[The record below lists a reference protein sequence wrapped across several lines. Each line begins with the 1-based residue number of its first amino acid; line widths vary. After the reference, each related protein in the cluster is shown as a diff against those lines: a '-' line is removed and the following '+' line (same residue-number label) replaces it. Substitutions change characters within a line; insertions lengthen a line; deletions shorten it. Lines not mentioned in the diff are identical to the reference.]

1 MTLAKEN
8 HMKLTISATSS
19 RLDSAI
25 KRVAGSERANLLL
38 VVFSGEKLSG
48 QALAANDLTS
58 GLIQRRLKQDGFQA
72 KFVQTKV
79 IDTDLTIPGLDKI
92 ILVSLGA
99 RSKLTL
105 NGLREALAE
114 AFTTARDLAG
124 AERLVFPLIDVD
136 LKGFTV
142 EEFAQVVTEYAIL
155 ADYEP
160 NHKKTRTWQNEAPR
174 THLKSLKMLCTSGT
188 LTAAKK
194 GILIGRLMADAT
206 NRARNMVNESSN
218 VMTPRKIAAIAKAVA
233 ADSGGVVKC
242 QVFDLAG
249 IKKLKMGGLLAVNR
263 GSENPPTFIVLS
275 YDPEIGVTNPVLGL
289 VGKGITFDTGGL
301 NAKDWDGMCDMK
313 NDMGG
318 AAAVLQVMSTLS
330 VLKPQISVRAVIAA
344 SENLIDAKAMRQGDI
359 LKTMAGLTVEI
370 GHTDAEGRL
379 TLADALHYVQE
390 VCGATRV
397 IDIATLTG
405 DVETALGDKVSGI
418 MGNHERFTNEVLKC
432 ADIAGEPMHALP
444 MYDGYRICNKGVR
457 ADLNNS
463 GTGPG
468 AITAGWFLREFIKD
482 GVSWVHMD
490 VAGTSFRRHDDGVDS
505 TGATGVTVR
514 TLGQILRQYS
524 KL

>member
-1 MTLAKEN
+1 MSLI
-8 HMKLTISATSS
+8 ISATSS

-25 KRVAGSERANLLL
+25 KRVKAGERANLLL

-48 QALAANDLTS
+48 QALAADDLTN
-58 GLIQRRLKQDGFQA
+58 GLIKRRLKQDGFQA
-72 KFVQTKV
+72 KFIQTKV
-79 IDTDLTIPGLDKI
+79 IDTDLTTDGLDKI

-105 NGLREALAE
+105 NGLRAALAE
-114 AFTTARDLAG
+114 AFTTARDVAG
-124 AERLVFPLIDVD
+124 SERLIFPLIDVD
-136 LKGFTV
+136 LHGFTV
-142 EEFAQVVTEYAIL
+142 EQFAQVVTEYSVL

-160 NHKKTRTWQNEAPR
+160 NHRKTREWGNEGPR
-174 THLKSLKMLCTSGT
+174 THLKSLKMLCTAGT

-194 GILIGRLMADAT
+194 GILMGRLLGDAT
-206 NRARNMVNESSN
+206 NRARNMVNEPSN
-218 VMTPRKIAAIAKAVA
+218 IMTPMKIAAMARAVA
-233 ADSGGVVKC
+233 KNSGGLVKC
-242 QVFDLAG
+242 EVLDIEG

-263 GSENPPTFIVLS
+263 GSENPPAFIAMS
-275 YDPEIGVTNPVLGL
+275 YDPEIGLTQQVIGL

-301 NAKDWDGMCDMK
+301 NAKDYDGMLDMK

-318 AAAVLQVMSTLS
+318 AAAVLQVMSILS

-344 SENLIDAKAMRQGDI
+344 SENMIDAKSMRQGDI

-379 TLADALHYVQE
+379 TLVDALHYIQTVS
-390 VCGATRV
+390 GANQV
-397 IDIATLTG
+397 IDVATLTG
-405 DVETALGDKVSGI
+405 DVETALGDKISGV
-418 MGNHERFTNEVLKC
+418 MGNSERFTREVLKC
-432 ADIAGEPMHALP
+432 SKEAGEPMHELP
-444 MYDGYRICNKGVR
+444 LFEEYRDCNKCVM

-482 GVSWVHMD
+482 GTVWVHID
-490 VAGTSFRRHDDGVDS
+490 IAGTSFRRHDHGVDS
-505 TGATGVTVR
+505 TGATGVAVR
-514 TLGQILRQYS
+514 TLGQLLRQYS